1 MCSSWPIPKP
11 VCSILASLCWRHD
24 SCSRI
29 RFVSLLLLLTGCY
42 TLLSWWEPR
51 STLKVFIIHLFG
63 CVPFHL
69 VNHSHLYRAMSTL
82 PVPPSPDYTLKPWGQ
97 TPFTPQ
103 PLSLISLMH
112 GLFYINPPILK
123 RRISILL
130 GRGWL
135 RRDQRASG
143 LSACWKARRLAL
155 CNTTNSLLTPKNP
168 FCIHIFINFVY

>member
-1 MCSSWPIPKP
+1 MDNLCVQADQSQSLYVACSQVSAD
-11 VCSILASLCWRHD
+11 VT
-24 SCSRI
+24 I
-29 RFVSLLLLLTGCY
+29 RFVSLLLPLTACY
-42 TLLSWWEPR
+42 TLLSWWELR

-112 GLFYINPPILK
+112 GLLYINPPILK

-143 LSACWKARRLAL
+143 LSA
-155 CNTTNSLLTPKNP
+155 LLKGSPT
-168 FCIHIFINFVY
+168 CFVEHNQFTSDS